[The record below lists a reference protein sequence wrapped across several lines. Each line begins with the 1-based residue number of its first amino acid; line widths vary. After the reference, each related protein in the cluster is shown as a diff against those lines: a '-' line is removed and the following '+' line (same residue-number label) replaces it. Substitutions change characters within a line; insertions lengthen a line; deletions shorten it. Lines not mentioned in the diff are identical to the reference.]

1 MKFVMHSDQRM
12 LADVSKVDDLIT
24 LATDM
29 TGGNILISGAS
40 MVLPDGINT
49 GDLRITDGVISEIS
63 TEASLEARDGELI
76 QDGTGLH
83 LLPGII
89 DPQVHFRDPGQPE
102 KEDLQ
107 SGSCAAASG
116 GVTSF
121 LDMPNNVPSQT
132 TLQSMYEKLEVA
144 SNKCITN
151 YGFFI
156 GATETNVEEL
166 KKAVG
171 TPDSPIAI
179 PGICGIKIFMGSSTG
194 DLLVNESNALKTI
207 FDNTAGLIAVHA
219 EDEDRMNERKKGIEG
234 RTDMA
239 AHAEW
244 RDDQT
249 ALIATKR
256 AVNYAIDSRHRLHIL
271 HLTSGI
277 EADWLSE
284 YTSLD
289 GTKGQA
295 HVTTEVL
302 PQHLTLDE
310 RDVEEQGTRLKM
322 NPPIRYQKDK
332 ETLWKRLQDGTINC
346 IATDHA
352 PHTLEDKKKGFPR
365 APSGMPGVE
374 TSLSVM
380 LTHVANGECTLE
392 QVVQW
397 MSSNVAECYQMVG
410 KGRLEEGYDGDVVL
424 VDMQKEQLVEDK
436 NSWSTVGWNPFNG
449 KTLVGWPV
457 FTVVAGTPVFE
468 RNEETGP
475 KGRTLVS
482 PGEVG
487 KPLAMMPWN

>member
-1 MKFVMHSDQRM
+1 M
-12 LADVSKVDDLIT
+12 LEEGEN
-24 LATDM
+24 M
-29 TGGNILISGAS
+29 TGNILITGAK
-40 MVLPDGINT
+40 MVLPTGTVT

-63 TEASLEARDGELI
+63 TDANLEPRNGELL

-102 KEDLQ
+102 KEDLYT
-107 SGSCAAASG
+107 GSRAAASG

-132 TLQSMYEKLEVA
+132 TLQSMYDKLEIA

-156 GATETNVEEL
+156 GATESNVEEL
-166 KKAVG
+166 KKTVG
-171 TPDSPIAI
+171 TPDSPISI

-194 DLLVNESNALKTI
+194 DLLVNESSALKTI

-219 EDEDRMNERKKGIEG
+219 EDEDRMNERKKDIEG

-244 RDDQT
+244 RDDET

-256 AVNYAIDSRHRLHIL
+256 AVNYAQDSGHRLHIL

-277 EADWLSE
+277 EADWLNE
-284 YTSLD
+284 VTSLH
-289 GTKGQA
+289 GIEGKA
-295 HVTTEVL
+295 HVTTETL

-310 RDVEEQGTRLKM
+310 RDVEVQGTRLKM

-332 ETLWKRLQDGTINC
+332 DTLWKRLQDGTINC

-352 PHTLEDKKKGFPR
+352 PHTLEDKAKGFPS

-374 TSLSVM
+374 TSLPVM
-380 LTHVANGECTLE
+380 LTHAAKGECTIE

-410 KGRLEEGYDGDVVL
+410 KGRLEEGYDGDIVL
-424 VDMQKEQLVEDK
+424 VDMKKEQLVEDK
-436 NSWSTVGWNPFNG
+436 NTWSNVGWNPFAG
-449 KTLVGWPV
+449 HTLVGWPV

-468 RNEETGP
+468 RNDNTGP
-475 KGRTLVS
+475 KGQCLVDA
-482 PGEVG
+482 GQAG
-487 KPLAMMPWN
+487 KPLVMLPWN

>member
-1 MKFVMHSDQRM
+1 
-12 LADVSKVDDLIT
+12 
-24 LATDM
+24 M
-29 TGGNILISGAS
+29 TGNILITGAK
-40 MVLPDGINT
+40 MVLPTGTVT

-63 TEASLEARDGELI
+63 TDANLEPRNGELL

-102 KEDLQ
+102 KEDLYT
-107 SGSCAAASG
+107 GSRAAASG

-132 TLQSMYEKLEVA
+132 TLQSMYDKLEIA

-156 GATETNVEEL
+156 GATESNVEEL
-166 KKAVG
+166 KKTVG
-171 TPDSPIAI
+171 TPDSPISI

-194 DLLVNESNALKTI
+194 DLLVNESSALKTI

-219 EDEDRMNERKKGIEG
+219 EDEDRMNERKKDIEG

-244 RDDQT
+244 RDDET

-256 AVNYAIDSRHRLHIL
+256 AVNYAQDSGHRLHIL

-277 EADWLSE
+277 EADWLNE
-284 YTSLD
+284 VTSLH
-289 GTKGQA
+289 GIEGKA
-295 HVTTEVL
+295 HVTTETL

-310 RDVEEQGTRLKM
+310 RDVEVQGTRLKM

-332 ETLWKRLQDGTINC
+332 DTLWKRLQDGTINC

-352 PHTLEDKKKGFPR
+352 PHTLEDKAKGFPS

-374 TSLSVM
+374 TSLPVM
-380 LTHVANGECTLE
+380 LTHAAKGECTIE

-410 KGRLEEGYDGDVVL
+410 KGRLEEGYDGDIVL
-424 VDMQKEQLVEDK
+424 VDMKKEQLVEDK
-436 NSWSTVGWNPFNG
+436 NTWSNVGWNPFAG
-449 KTLVGWPV
+449 HTLVGWPV

-468 RNEETGP
+468 RNDNTGP
-475 KGRTLVS
+475 KGQCLVDA
-482 PGEVG
+482 GQAG
-487 KPLAMMPWN
+487 KPLVMLPWN

>member
-1 MKFVMHSDQRM
+1 MPSVQKM
-12 LADVSKVDDLIT
+12 LEEGEKMA
-24 LATDM
+24 
-29 TGGNILISGAS
+29 GNILITGAK
-40 MVLPDGINT
+40 MVLPTGTVT

-63 TEASLEARDGELI
+63 TDANLEPRNGELL

-102 KEDLQ
+102 KEDLYT
-107 SGSCAAASG
+107 GSRAAASG

-132 TLQSMYEKLEVA
+132 TLQSMHDKLEIA

-156 GATETNVEEL
+156 GATESNVEEL
-166 KKAVG
+166 KKTVG
-171 TPDSPIAI
+171 TPDSPISI

-194 DLLVNESNALKTI
+194 DLLVNESSALKTI

-244 RDDQT
+244 RDDET

-256 AVNYAIDSRHRLHIL
+256 AVNYAQDSGHRLHIL

-277 EADWLSE
+277 EADWLNE
-284 YTSLD
+284 VTSLH
-289 GTKGQA
+289 GIEGKA
-295 HVTTEVL
+295 HVTTETL

-310 RDVEEQGTRLKM
+310 RDVEVQGTRLKM

-332 ETLWKRLQDGTINC
+332 DTLWKRLQDGTINC

-352 PHTLEDKKKGFPR
+352 PHTLEDKAKGFPS

-374 TSLSVM
+374 TSLPVM
-380 LTHVANGECTLE
+380 LTHAAKGECTIE

-410 KGRLEEGYDGDVVL
+410 KGRLEEGYDGDIVL
-424 VDMQKEQLVEDK
+424 VDMKKEQLVEDK
-436 NSWSTVGWNPFNG
+436 NTWSNVGWNPFAG
-449 KTLVGWPV
+449 HTLVGWPV

-468 RNEETGP
+468 RNDDTGP
-475 KGRTLVS
+475 KGQCLVDA
-482 PGEVG
+482 GQAG
-487 KPLAMMPWN
+487 KPLVMLPWN

>member
-1 MKFVMHSDQRM
+1 MRYVSRFVQNLLEEGEKMN
-12 LADVSKVDDLIT
+12 K
-24 LATDM
+24 
-29 TGGNILISGAS
+29 NILITGAK
-40 MVLPDGINT
+40 MVLPTTTVI

-63 TEASLEARDGELI
+63 TESNLEPRDGELVH
-76 QDGTGLH
+76 DATGLY
-83 LLPGII
+83 LLPGMI

-102 KEDLQ
+102 KEDLC
-107 SGSCAAASG
+107 SGSRAAASG

-132 TLQSMYEKLEVA
+132 TLQSMYEKLETA
-144 SNKCITN
+144 SNRCITN

-156 GATETNVEEL
+156 GATESNVEEL
-166 KKAVG
+166 QKTVG

-219 EDEDRMNERKKGIEG
+219 EDETRMIEREKMIEG

-244 RDDQT
+244 RDDIT

-256 AVNYAIDSRHRLHIL
+256 AVGYAQDSGHRLHIL

-277 EADWLSE
+277 EADWLNGL
-284 YTSLD
+284 TSLT
-289 GTKGQA
+289 GKEGQA
-295 HVTTEVL
+295 HITTEAL
-302 PQHLTLDE
+302 PQHLTFDE
-310 RDVEEQGTRLKM
+310 TDVEVLGTRLKM

-332 ETLWKRLQDGTINC
+332 DILWKRLHDGTINC

-352 PHTLEDKKKGFPR
+352 PHTLDSKAKGFPS

-374 TSLSVM
+374 TSLPVM
-380 LTHVANGECTLE
+380 LTHAVNGSCSIE

-397 MSSNVAECYQMVG
+397 MSSNVAECYGMIG
-410 KGRLEEGYDGDVVL
+410 KGKLEEGYDGDIVL
-424 VDMQKEQLVEDK
+424 VDMSKEHLVEDK
-436 NSWSTVGWNPFNG
+436 NAWSTVGWNPFAG
-449 KTLVGWPV
+449 KKLIGWPV
-457 FTVVAGTPVFE
+457 LTVVDGTPVFE

-475 KGRTLVS
+475 KGRCIIE
-482 PGEVG
+482 PGQAG
-487 KPLAMMPWN
+487 KPLVMTPWN

>member
-1 MKFVMHSDQRM
+1 MHTDQKILKKGEKM
-12 LADVSKVDDLIT
+12 N
-24 LATDM
+24 
-29 TGGNILISGAS
+29 GNILITGAN
-40 MVLPDGINT
+40 MVLPSGIVT

-63 TEASLEARDGELI
+63 TDSNLEPREDEMIHDAA
-76 QDGTGLH
+76 GLH

-102 KEDLQ
+102 KEDLHT
-107 SGSCAAASG
+107 GSRAAASG

-132 TLQSMYEKLEVA
+132 TLQSMFEKLETAANRCV
-144 SNKCITN
+144 TN

-156 GATETNVEEL
+156 GATESNVEEL

-219 EDEDRMNERKKGIEG
+219 EDETRMIERKKMIEG

-244 RDDQT
+244 RDEET

-256 AVNYAIDSRHRLHIL
+256 AVSYAKDSGHRFHIL

-277 EADWLSE
+277 EADWLNGL
-284 YTSLD
+284 TSLH
-289 GTKGQA
+289 GEEGKA
-295 HVTTEVL
+295 HITTEVL
-302 PQHLTLDE
+302 PQHLTYDE
-310 RDVEEQGTRLKM
+310 RDVAVIGTKLKM

-332 ETLWKRLQDGTINC
+332 ETLWKRLLDGTINC

-352 PHTLEDKKKGFPR
+352 PHTLESKAEGFPS

-374 TSLSVM
+374 TSLPVM
-380 LTHVANGECTLE
+380 LTHSSNGMCTLE

-397 MSSNVAECYQMVG
+397 MSTDVAEC
-410 KGRLEEGYDGDVVL
+410 
-424 VDMQKEQLVEDK
+424 
-436 NSWSTVGWNPFNG
+436 
-449 KTLVGWPV
+449 
-457 FTVVAGTPVFE
+457 
-468 RNEETGP
+468 
-475 KGRTLVS
+475 
-482 PGEVG
+482 
-487 KPLAMMPWN
+487 